1 MDASRATQ
9 PRSPW
14 SDRWLL
20 DAFRELDHPAVA
32 HPPSAASAWESLE
45 ASGIPSAEI
54 LEVACR
60 VTGYPAA
67 DPSRA
72 GPPLSNL
79 LPQPFA
85 IRYGVVPLGR
95 SEAGIEMATANPL
108 AFHLERDLA
117 FATGHKVRVSIASP
131 ANVRAAQTRVYGEC
145 ATQAAGP
152 RLRWLLARDRA
163 GKTPTLP
170 SSGSAVE
177 ALDRL
182 ITEAIDQRASD
193 IHIEAHDG
201 EALVRFR
208 VDGVLHDIR
217 HVPRDVTPFLMSRI
231 KIIAGVDIA
240 DRLRPQDGRAGIV
253 FDDRTIDLRISSLPL
268 GERNEKS
275 VIRVLD
281 IGNTNPDLAL
291 LGFTKGEAHRVKR
304 LLGASEGMLLLT
316 GPTGSGKTTTLY
328 SVLRAM
334 HSPETN
340 IVSIEDPVEYRLD
353 GINQVQV
360 NERAGLTFASALRS
374 ILRQDPDVVLV
385 GEIRDRETADIAI
398 KASMT
403 GHVVLS
409 TLHTNDAPSAIN
421 RLADIGVELAALGT
435 ALKGV
440 VAQRL
445 VRRLCEEC
453 AIPVKLEELPLQQQ
467 ALVSGK
473 RLDDMRRPVGCP
485 VCRGTGYRGRMVVAE
500 VLVVTDDVQRAI
512 AGRTGSASL
521 LELARKGGMHT
532 LWEAGLERVLAGA
545 TSLHE
550 LVDNISIP
558 FDAGVESAQD
568 DIDALLAKL
577 RGEPGASNPA
587 TIAASGTSARVAE
600 TTARTGLAAP
610 VPTLPVAT
618 WSTETDSTSGPRVLV
633 AHEDRGWRRTM
644 HDLLTGA
651 GCSVIEAGDG
661 PSALEFARSLRPAVL
676 LTDVVL
682 PGMGATALLEAFAKE
697 RLAIKVV
704 LYTDQADPQL
714 HQWLMSLGISDLILA
729 PRELGTVGSRVAA
742 AAATA
747 ATAGA
752 ASAASGV
759 AR

>member
-1 MDASRATQ
+1 M
-9 PRSPW
+9 
-14 SDRWLL
+14 L
-20 DAFRELDHPAVA
+20 DAFRELNHPAVG
-32 HPPSAASAWESLE
+32 HPPAALSAWESLE
-45 ASGIPSAEI
+45 AAGIPSAEI
-54 LEVACR
+54 LEVACG
-60 VTGYPAA
+60 VTGYQAA
-67 DPSRA
+67 DTSGA
-72 GPPLSNL
+72 DGSLANL

-85 IRYGVVPLGR
+85 IRYGVVPLGH
-95 SEAGIEMATANPL
+95 SAAGIEMATANPL

-117 FATGHKVRVSIASP
+117 FATGHKVRVSLASP
-131 ANVRAAQTRVYGEC
+131 TDIRAAQTRVYGER
-145 ATQAAGP
+145 ATLATGP
-152 RLRWLLARDRA
+152 RLRWLIARDRA
-163 GKTPTLP
+163 GNVPTLP

-177 ALDRL
+177 ALDWL

-193 IHIEAHDG
+193 IHIEARDG

-217 HVPRDVTPFLMSRI
+217 QVPRDVTPFLMSRI

-240 DRLRPQDGRAGIV
+240 DRLRPKDGRAAIV

-281 IGNTNPDLAL
+281 IGNTNPDLSM

-328 SVLRAM
+328 SVLRSM
-334 HSPETN
+334 QSSETN
-340 IVSIEDPVEYRLD
+340 IVSIEDPVEYRLE

-453 AIPVKLEELPLQQQ
+453 AVPIKLDELPLQQQ
-467 ALVSGK
+467 SLVSGK
-473 RLDDMRRPVGCP
+473 KLDHMRRPVGCP

-500 VLVVTDDVQRAI
+500 LLVVTDDLQRAI
-512 AGRTGSASL
+512 AGRASSASL
-521 LELARKGGMHT
+521 LELARNGGMRS
-532 LWEAGLERVLAGA
+532 LWDAGLERVLAGS

-558 FDAGVESAQD
+558 LDAGVESAQS

-577 RGEPGASNPA
+577 RGETGPTDGATPRPAMAGAVPPPPA
-587 TIAASGTSARVAE
+587 TARSADE
-600 TTARTGLAAP
+600 DNTTA
-610 VPTLPVAT
+610 
-618 WSTETDSTSGPRVLV
+618 PRVLV
-633 AHEDRGWRRTM
+633 AHEDRRWRRTM
-644 HDLLTGA
+644 HELLAGA

-661 PSALEFARSLRPAVL
+661 PTALEFARSLRPAVL

-697 RLAIKVV
+697 HVATKIV
-704 LYTDQADPQL
+704 LYTEQADVQL

-729 PRELGTVGSRVAA
+729 PRELGMVGSRVAA
-742 AAATA
+742 VAAMA
-747 ATAGA
+747 AMAGGGAAGA
-752 ASAASGV
+752 H
-759 AR
+759 R

>member
-1 MDASRATQ
+1 M
-9 PRSPW
+9 
-14 SDRWLL
+14 L
-20 DAFRELDHPAVA
+20 DAFRELNHPAVA
-32 HPPSAASAWESLE
+32 HPPSAPSAWESLE
-45 ASGIPSAEI
+45 AAGIPSAEI
-54 LEVACR
+54 LGVACG

-67 DPSRA
+67 DTSRA
-72 GPPLSNL
+72 EASLSTL
-79 LPQPFA
+79 LPQSFA
-85 IRYGVVPLGR
+85 TRYGVVPLGR
-95 SEAGIEMATANPL
+95 TGAGIEMATANPL

-117 FATGHKVRVSIASP
+117 FATGHKVRVSLASP
-131 ANVRAAQTRVYGEC
+131 ADIRAAQTRVYGEP
-145 ATQAAGP
+145 ATQVTGP
-152 RLRWLLARDRA
+152 RLRWLVARDRA
-163 GKTPTLP
+163 GNAPALP

-177 ALDRL
+177 ALDWL

-193 IHIEAHDG
+193 IHIEARDG

-240 DRLRPQDGRAGIV
+240 DRLRPKDGRAAIV

-281 IGNTNPDLAL
+281 IGNTNPDLSM

-334 HSPETN
+334 QSSETN
-340 IVSIEDPVEYRLD
+340 IVSIEDPVEYRLE

-421 RLADIGVELAALGT
+421 RLADIGVEMAALGT

-453 AIPVKLEELPLQQQ
+453 AVPIKLDELPLQQQ
-467 ALVSGK
+467 SLVSGK
-473 RLDDMRRPVGCP
+473 KLDHMRRPVGCP

-500 VLVVTDDVQRAI
+500 LLVVTDDLQRAI
-512 AGRTGSASL
+512 AGRASSASL
-521 LELARKGGMHT
+521 LELARKGGM
-532 LWEAGLERVLAGA
+532 
-545 TSLHE
+545 
-550 LVDNISIP
+550 
-558 FDAGVESAQD
+558 
-568 DIDALLAKL
+568 
-577 RGEPGASNPA
+577 
-587 TIAASGTSARVAE
+587 
-600 TTARTGLAAP
+600 
-610 VPTLPVAT
+610 
-618 WSTETDSTSGPRVLV
+618 
-633 AHEDRGWRRTM
+633 
-644 HDLLTGA
+644 
-651 GCSVIEAGDG
+651 
-661 PSALEFARSLRPAVL
+661 RS
-676 LTDVVL
+676 
-682 PGMGATALLEAFAKE
+682 
-697 RLAIKVV
+697 
-704 LYTDQADPQL
+704 
-714 HQWLMSLGISDLILA
+714 
-729 PRELGTVGSRVAA
+729 
-742 AAATA
+742 
-747 ATAGA
+747 
-752 ASAASGV
+752 
-759 AR
+759 

>member
-1 MDASRATQ
+1 
-9 PRSPW
+9 
-14 SDRWLL
+14 
-20 DAFRELDHPAVA
+20 
-32 HPPSAASAWESLE
+32 
-45 ASGIPSAEI
+45 
-54 LEVACR
+54 
-60 VTGYPAA
+60 
-67 DPSRA
+67 
-72 GPPLSNL
+72 
-79 LPQPFA
+79 
-85 IRYGVVPLGR
+85 
-95 SEAGIEMATANPL
+95 ATANPL

-117 FATGHKVRVSIASP
+117 FATGHKVRVSLASP
-131 ANVRAAQTRVYGEC
+131 TDIRAAQTRVYGER
-145 ATQAAGP
+145 ATLATGP
-152 RLRWLLARDRA
+152 RLRWLIARDRA
-163 GKTPTLP
+163 GNVPTLP

-177 ALDRL
+177 ALDWL

-193 IHIEAHDG
+193 IHIEARDG
-201 EALVRFR
+201 EALVR
-208 VDGVLHDIR
+208 V
-217 HVPRDVTPFLMSRI
+217 
-231 KIIAGVDIA
+231 GVDIA
-240 DRLRPQDGRAGIV
+240 DRLRPKDGRAAIV

-281 IGNTNPDLAL
+281 IGNTNPDLSM

-328 SVLRAM
+328 SVLRSM
-334 HSPETN
+334 QSSETN
-340 IVSIEDPVEYRLD
+340 IVSIEDPVEYRLE

-453 AIPVKLEELPLQQQ
+453 AVPIKLDELPLQQQ
-467 ALVSGK
+467 SLVSGK
-473 RLDDMRRPVGCP
+473 KLDHMRRPVGCP

-500 VLVVTDDVQRAI
+500 LLVVTDDLQRAI
-512 AGRTGSASL
+512 AGRASSASL
-521 LELARKGGMHT
+521 LELARNGGMRS
-532 LWEAGLERVLAGA
+532 LWDAGLERVLAGS

-558 FDAGVESAQD
+558 LDAGVESAQS

-577 RGEPGASNPA
+577 RGETGPTDGATPRPAMAGAVPPPPA
-587 TIAASGTSARVAE
+587 T
-600 TTARTGLAAP
+600 
-610 VPTLPVAT
+610 
-618 WSTETDSTSGPRVLV
+618 
-633 AHEDRGWRRTM
+633 
-644 HDLLTGA
+644 
-651 GCSVIEAGDG
+651 
-661 PSALEFARSLRPAVL
+661 ARS
-676 LTDVVL
+676 
-682 PGMGATALLEAFAKE
+682 
-697 RLAIKVV
+697 
-704 LYTDQADPQL
+704 
-714 HQWLMSLGISDLILA
+714 
-729 PRELGTVGSRVAA
+729 
-742 AAATA
+742 
-747 ATAGA
+747 
-752 ASAASGV
+752 
-759 AR
+759 